1 MNKIMLLEESLINK
15 ISAGE
20 VVEKPASIVKELV
33 ENSIDA
39 DSKNITIEI
48 EGGGIPYIKITD
60 DGCGMNEIDAI
71 LAFGRHATSKI
82 KSINDLY
89 NINTLGFRGEA
100 LASIS
105 SISKVTLHT
114 REDNALYG
122 TKIVVEGG
130 KIIEKNTC
138 GCQKGTTVEVRDVF
152 FNTPARR
159 KFLKR
164 PSTEAMYITNIITK
178 ICLAHPEI
186 SFKYIKDKKLEFITS
201 GNGDVLDVILRLYG
215 KEIYT
220 SLIKTENNNEYLKI
234 KMYLSKP
241 EFTKSNREMQL
252 LFVNGRY
259 VKNKVFNAAIE
270 EGYKTLIP
278 VNRYPA
284 VITYIYL
291 DSREIDV
298 NVHPTKLEIKFSDEK
313 TIFNSIY
320 ETIKDCLEK
329 TNIIPKAR
337 INNYFKL
344 ESHKESIDKQNS
356 LFLAH
361 PLQLNNKP
369 EQNQKEEQCGIDD
382 NNIKTI
388 FESKESEKV
397 FDKNFN
403 DSESIYLYGKNRKS
417 DNMYDNYDFK
427 IIGTLFSTFII
438 IEKNNVCYLIDQHAA
453 HERILYEKFM
463 SQYNKIEGKQ
473 TTIPIVVDISPGNE
487 EILKQNI
494 NILGRLGYEFEWFGN
509 NSVILR
515 EVPIILGQPEAR
527 QLFIDIIDKL
537 KEKDSTNNI
546 NLKEEDIIM
555 MACKKAIKSMDK
567 LSHEEIYKLF
577 NDLKITENPY
587 TCPHGRPVIV
597 SITKYQL
604 EKMFKRI
611 K

>member
-388 FESKESEKV
+388 FGSKESEKV

-403 DSESIYLYGKNRKS
+403 DSESIYLYGKNRKF

>member
-60 DGCGMNEIDAI
+60 DGCGMNEIDAV

-122 TKIVVEGG
+122 TKIVIEGG

-138 GCQKGTTVEVRDVF
+138 GCQKGSTVEVRDVF

-201 GNGDVLDVILRLYG
+201 GNEDVLDVILRLYG

-220 SLIKTENNNEYLKI
+220 SLIKTEYNNEYLKI

-298 NVHPTKLEIKFSDEK
+298 NVHPTKLEIRFSDEK

-320 ETIKDCLEK
+320 KTIKDCLEK
-329 TNIIPKAR
+329 TNIIPEAR

-361 PLQLNNKP
+361 SLQDNKS

-382 NNIKTI
+382 NNTKTI

-403 DSESIYLYGKNRKS
+403 DSESMYLYSKNYKC
-417 DNMYDNYDFK
+417 DAMYDNYDFK
-427 IIGTLFSTFII
+427 IIGTLFSTYII

-473 TTIPIVVDISPGNE
+473 TTIPIVVDMAPGNE

-494 NILGRLGYEFEWFGN
+494 NILRRLGYKFEWFGN

-537 KEKDSTNNI
+537 KEKDSINNI

-555 MACKKAIKSMDK
+555 MACKKAVKSMDK